1 MYIATAGGKA
11 VRRTNRKAGGKE
23 NMYYSE
29 ISGVKVS
36 ALGMGNMRLPKIENQ
51 GEKIDLEKAQEITIT
66 R

>member
-1 MYIATAGGKA
+1 
-11 VRRTNRKAGGKE
+11 
-23 NMYYSE
+23 MYYSE